1 MVTLLSL
8 KLKVKMAKQ
17 VAKKKEEI
25 SDSQENHIIEEYKEL
40 NEKVDFVLEKIHQR
54 KNKLSAK

>member
-1 MVTLLSL
+1 
-8 KLKVKMAKQ
+8 MAKQ

-25 SDSQENHIIEEYKEL
+25 NDSLQESHIIEEYKEL

>member
-1 MVTLLSL
+1 
-8 KLKVKMAKQ
+8 MAKQ